1 MATVNLGGFED
12 LVRLNLKTAVDTF
25 GFGGV
30 LSLLADEASERVTED
45 ADATQAILDAIET
58 AQEEVSEHEEPASD
72 DDDFDYADEDD
83 DEEFEQEDYVI
94 GADDDDEENDDDG
107 DDEEDD

>member
-12 LVRLNLKTAVDTF
+12 LVRMNLKTAVDTF

-45 ADATQAILDAIET
+45 DEATQAILDAIET
-58 AQEEVSEHEEPASD
+58 AQEEVNEHEEPAD
-72 DDDFDYADEDD
+72 DEAEDD
-83 DEEFEQEDYVI
+83 DEEEFEQEDYIVEV
-94 GADDDDEENDDDG
+94 DDDEEESDDDG
-107 DDEEDD
+107 DDESDEEEGR

>member
-45 ADATQAILDAIET
+45 DEATQAILDAIET
-58 AQEEVSEHEEPASD
+58 AQEEVSEHEEPAEDEGD
-72 DDDFDYADEDD
+72 DDD
-83 DEEFEQEDYVI
+83 FEQEDYLVE
-94 GADDDDEENDDDG
+94 AEEEEELDDDDY
-107 DDEEDD
+107 EEDYEEEAD